1 MQDMAIIIIIL
12 ERCIIMTAMM
22 MGMKVLKAQQLKK
35 VSALVAIGV
44 EGSRELV
51 SKEGILHENI
61 LRTKKSA

>member
-1 MQDMAIIIIIL
+1 
-12 ERCIIMTAMM
+12 MTAMM

-35 VSALVAIGV
+35 VAALVAIGV

>member
-1 MQDMAIIIIIL
+1 
-12 ERCIIMTAMM
+12 MTAMM